1 MGLQFPLGRLLHSG
15 LDGFQ
20 KAAVPVFVQC
30 QRMARRILQP
40 KAVQVG
46 REQRFQF
53 PGGLLLLLSLGAGGA
68 LLDDLAILHAH
79 AQGAEIIVTAE
90 HPFVGCIGIFQ
101 IVDGAE
107 AVRRKNVVPFCQCTD
122 RSQFCGVFR
131 AVAAGTGQCRQSAA
145 CTGAIGDDVLGI
157 TGQLCLVVP
166 QPADAR
172 FQVHHKRRSFAHA
185 ASGFR
190 FGCGCLG
197 AFKEFRVPVA
207 GGTAPHA
214 NTGHN
219 IAMRQRTEGRVR
231 VPEAIRPRAVR
242 RTGQITTHRVRQK
255 NGGRVQG
262 IAVVVCTCVI
272 ILRHIEVQFLDG
284 VGGCG
289 TVFQSFIS
297 PVLHRYAFQR
307 TALHDISIRIKTQ
320 SLSHEN
326 FLSSYHYSVF
336 SRSAAHHFASCA
348 AA

>member
-1 MGLQFPLGRLLHSG
+1 M
-15 LDGFQ
+15 
-20 KAAVPVFVQC
+20 
-30 QRMARRILQP
+30 
-40 KAVQVG
+40 
-46 REQRFQF
+46 
-53 PGGLLLLLSLGAGGA
+53 
-68 LLDDLAILHAH
+68 
-79 AQGAEIIVTAE
+79 
-90 HPFVGCIGIFQ
+90 
-101 IVDGAE
+101 
-107 AVRRKNVVPFCQCTD
+107 
-122 RSQFCGVFR
+122 
-131 AVAAGTGQCRQSAA
+131 
-145 CTGAIGDDVLGI
+145 LGI
-157 TGQLCLVVP
+157 AGQLCLIVP

-172 FQVHHKRRSFAHA
+172 FQIHHKCRSLAHA

-190 FGCGCLG
+190 FRCGCLG

-219 IAMRQRTEGRVR
+219 VAMRQSTEGRIR
-231 VPEAIRPRAVR
+231 MPETIRPRAVCR
-242 RTGQITTHRVRQK
+242 AGQIAAYRVGQED
-255 NGGRVQG
+255 GRGVQG

-272 ILRHIEVQFLDG
+272 ILRHIEVQFLDR

-307 TALHDISIRIKTQ
+307 TALHDISIRIKTH